1 MHIYRK
7 ERFLFE
13 KNYNKI
19 VQYTQVPFDLTHY
32 IFLLAG
38 VTLILAY
45 VQAITCIAHAL
56 FNLSIFVA
64 I

>member
-1 MHIYRK
+1 MHTYRK
-7 ERFLFE
+7 ERFYLK

-19 VQYTQVPFDLTHY
+19 VQYTQIPFDLTH
-32 IFLLAG
+32 IFLQAG
-38 VTLILAY
+38 VALILAY

>member
-1 MHIYRK
+1 MHTYRK
-7 ERFLFE
+7 KKRFLFE
-13 KNYNKI
+13 KNNKI
-19 VQYTQVPFDLTHY
+19 VQYTQIPFDLTHY

>member
-1 MHIYRK
+1 MLTEEKKRI
-7 ERFLFE
+7 LFE
-13 KNYNKI
+13 EKPNKI
-19 VQYTQVPFDLTHY
+19 VQFTQIPFDLTHY
-32 IFLLAG
+32 IFLQAG

>member
-1 MHIYRK
+1 MFNVITPKSSTGKKDFY
-7 ERFLFE
+7 LE

-19 VQYTQVPFDLTHY
+19 VQYTQVPCDLTHY

-45 VQAITCIAHAL
+45 IRASNNMYCTRTI
-56 FNLSIFVA
+56 
-64 I
+64 